1 MVKYALHGLVLCS
14 KRVCNNNWLTIPCI
28 CLCSDLE
35 PVSETGVRS
44 ESVIIRE
51 EHAGG
56 SNDGGGDHSNYCDDQ
71 AEHDDGSRESEGVRD
86 IMVHTLFRE
95 LDIDGDGYLGV
106 SEVSHLCTR
115 LGLKLATAT
124 QCAEIIRQIRATASP
139 SLSPSVGLRGVQV
152 SARQFTSW

>member
-1 MVKYALHGLVLCS
+1 MKSIFKRWLDFEIKHG
-14 KRVCNNNWLTIPCI
+14 N
-28 CLCSDLE
+28 
-35 PVSETGVRS
+35 
-44 ESVIIRE
+44 E
-51 EHAGG
+51 E
-56 SNDGGGDHSNYCDDQ
+56 Q